1 MFGCIIQARMGSTR
15 FPGKVL
21 EILDGTNPS
30 LQFTINYLKESKFLQ
45 KIVIATTK
53 NSEDDQIV
61 SFAEKSGIDIFRGD
75 SDDVLSR
82 YYECAK
88 FFSFG

>member
-1 MFGCIIQARMGSTR
+1 MGSTR

-30 LQFTINYLKESKFLQ
+30 LQFTINQLKESKFLQ

-61 SFAEKSGIDIFRGD
+61 SFAENLELIFFEVILITYYHDIM
-75 SDDVLSR
+75 SVPN
-82 YYECAK
+82 
-88 FFSFG
+88 FFLLDQFCV

>member
-1 MFGCIIQARMGSTR
+1 MGSTR
-15 FPGKVL
+15 FPGKIL
-21 EILDGTNPS
+21 EIVDDTNPS
-30 LQFTINYLKESKFLQ
+30 LQYTINQLKESKFLQ

-75 SDDVLSR
+75 SDNVLSLIHI
-82 YYECAK
+82 
-88 FFSFG
+88 

>member
-1 MFGCIIQARMGSTR
+1 MGSTR
-15 FPGKVL
+15 FPGKIL
-21 EILDGTNPS
+21 EIVDGTNPC
-30 LQFTINYLKESKFLQ
+30 LQYTINQLKESKFLQ

-53 NSEDDQIV
+53 NSKDDQIV

-75 SDDVLSR
+75 SDNVLSR

-88 FFSFG
+88 FFSF

>member
-1 MFGCIIQARMGSTR
+1 MGSTR
-15 FPGKVL
+15 FPGKIL
-21 EILDGTNPS
+21 EIVDDTNPS
-30 LQFTINYLKESKFLQ
+30 LQYTINQLKESKFLQ

-75 SDDVLSR
+75 SDNVLSR

-88 FFSFG
+88 FFSFGSIL